1 MLLFRARD
9 RLCAIPVA
17 EVAEIM
23 RPLPLERLAALPD
36 FVLGLGGI
44 RGASVP
50 VVDAGAL
57 LGGGAVAAR
66 PPGRFVLLRVGKRSV
81 ALAVEAVVGVRSLAT
96 DALGTLPP
104 LLGEAGR
111 ELIAAIGAADGEFL
125 LVLRTVRLA
134 AGSPEAPAH
143 A

>member
-1 MLLFRARD
+1 MLLFRAGAH
-9 RLCAIPVA
+9 LCAIPIA

-23 RPLPLERLAALPD
+23 RPLPLERLAAQPD
-36 FVLGLGGI
+36 FLLGLSVI

-57 LGGGAVAAR
+57 LGGVAA
-66 PPGRFVLLRVGKRSV
+66 PHPLCRFLRLRIGARSV
-81 ALAVEAVVGVRSLAT
+81 ALAVDAVVGVRSLTAR
-96 DALGTLPP
+96 ALGALPP

-111 ELIAAIGAADGEFL
+111 ELIAALGAADGEFL
-125 LVLRTVRLA
+125 LVLQTGRLA
-134 AGSPEAPAH
+134 ASIPDAPAD